1 MDRLADSYAEGGG
14 GTAATRTP
22 ILDGFSGPLDFLV
35 RQAGSRRSGQ
45 PGSAANTGDCR
56 AAGPGGRQAP
66 PSMPLGQTADWVVM
80 ASWILLL
87 RSNLMLSQEE
97 EQKKEA
103 EIEAG
108 QLCDRLLALLEI
120 QALARCLQRRPQ
132 LDRDVFA
139 RGNQT
144 GPEE

>member
-1 MDRLADSYAEGGG
+1 
-14 GTAATRTP
+14 
-22 ILDGFSGPLDFLV
+22 
-35 RQAGSRRSGQ
+35 
-45 PGSAANTGDCR
+45 
-56 AAGPGGRQAP
+56 
-66 PSMPLGQTADWVVM
+66 MPLGQKADWVVM